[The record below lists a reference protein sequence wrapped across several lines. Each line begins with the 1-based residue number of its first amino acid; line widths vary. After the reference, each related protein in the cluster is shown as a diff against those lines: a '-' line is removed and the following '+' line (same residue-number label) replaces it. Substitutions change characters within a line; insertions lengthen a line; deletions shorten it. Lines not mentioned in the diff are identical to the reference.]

1 MKIRP
6 EDLGCA
12 ANVKFTSAATGR
24 AHTVLVASDGACFS
38 AGLNTSGQV
47 SAERRF
53 PHAGRIGHA
62 DLLSRIV
69 RPARLP

>member
-12 ANVKFTSAATGR
+12 PSVKFVSAATGR

-38 AGLNTSGQV
+38 AGLNTSGQA
-47 SAERRF
+47 SRHENYLR
-53 PHAGRIGHA
+53 GRNGTC
-62 DLLSRIV
+62 
-69 RPARLP
+69 

>member
-12 ANVKFTSAATGR
+12 ASVKFVFAATGR

-47 SAERRF
+47 S
-53 PHAGRIGHA
+53 
-62 DLLSRIV
+62 
-69 RPARLP
+69 